1 MRRMAG
7 LGGMLF
13 ALVMLAGPSGAQ
25 TIASVV
31 ICDESDNDPCLSLP
45 VDEKFLTETNAHFFP
60 ASSGHTVGLSYSH
73 DLYRVAEIRD
83 ETGKAIAK
91 SKAADLMV
99 LSPRAYAKFGK
110 QEGSPILIYASTKG
124 AKPVKAPFSSILS
137 IGGTPFGLVS
147 RSEGNKKERPDS
159 IRVNGT
165 IMAISETGQPGAT
178 YKDVLDIVDYGDF
191 TLLVYR
197 NNGGVQIF
205 DKFLAP
211 LSPVLTDAWL
221 FQSNYADGEGYGYE
235 AYESR
240 RAVYGIKVF
249 DAGDRK
255 KTLFRLIPKRKAA
268 ALPENLIGVTPIS
281 YAGWGESD
289 CLDPEQLKCVMRVRS
304 FIAVW
309 AGEDGQPEVSLLD
322 GHAEHWEPVR
332 YKSFDW
338 YEGLNFKGLI
348 AEQFDGDFRIITP
361 VTQGDGSVEYIYVAE
376 TYHNALDAQI
386 GAKQQEYKKLAEIN
400 AKAQA
405 EYEFQKYLYEAQQR
419 QLAEQ
424 AAAEA
429 MRAEETA
436 AVEAIIRSGDNAA
449 ICAASVSD
457 QYYYAR
463 EMLVSAC
470 VQSGGMFQGVPVE
483 RQDFWSSMMAGL
495 RATNKAL
502 ADFNSQTYSGGFTST
517 YSGGY
522 SVTPDNGDFDR
533 SMRAID
539 NTLNAISDP
548 NWNGA
553 AAASW

>member
-1 MRRMAG
+1 MRAISGIVYG
-7 LGGMLF
+7 LLS
-13 ALVMLAGPSGAQ
+13 MLALAGTCHAQ
-25 TIASVV
+25 TISSVL
-31 ICDESDNDPCLSLP
+31 ICDESDNDPCDVVP
-45 VDEKFLTETNAHFFP
+45 VDDQFLQDTNEHLFP
-60 ASSGHTVGLSYSH
+60 VSSGQIAGIGYRH
-73 DLYRVAEIRD
+73 DLYRLAEIRD
-83 ETGKAIAK
+83 ESGRVLAK
-91 SKAADLMV
+91 SKGADLMV
-99 LSPRAYAKFGK
+99 LSRTAYAKFGK
-110 QEGSPILIYASTKG
+110 KDGAPIQLFSTKKG
-124 AKPVKAPFSSILS
+124 AKPVKAPFASILS
-137 IGGTPFGLVS
+137 IGGTSFGLVS
-147 RSEGNKKERPDS
+147 RSDGNKKERPDS
-159 IRVNGT
+159 LRVNGT
-165 IMAISETGQPGAT
+165 IMAIGSDGQPGAT
-178 YKDVLDIVDYGDF
+178 YKDVLDAVDYGDF

-205 DKFLAP
+205 DKALEP

-221 FQSNYADGEGYGYE
+221 FQSNYADGEGYGYD

-255 KTLFRLIPKRKAA
+255 KTLFRLIPKRKDA
-268 ALPENLIGVTPIS
+268 ALPEDLIGVTPIS

-289 CLDPEQLKCVMRVRS
+289 CLDPEQLQCVMRVRS

-309 AGEDGQPEVSLLD
+309 AGANGEPEVSLLD
-322 GHAEHWEPVR
+322 GHAEHWEPIH

-361 VTQGDGSVEYIYVAE
+361 VTKGDGSVDYVYVAE

-386 GAKQQEYKKLAEIN
+386 GAKQQEYLKLAEIN

-405 EYEFQKYLYEAQQR
+405 EYEFQKYRYEAQQR

-424 AAAEA
+424 AAAEEK
-429 MRAEETA
+429 RAQEMAE
-436 AVEAIIRSGDNAA
+436 VEAIIRSGDNAA
-449 ICAASVSD
+449 ICSISLSD
-457 QYYYAR
+457 KYYYAR

-470 VQSGGMFQGVPVE
+470 VQTGGMFKDVPVE

-502 ADFNSQTYSGGFTST
+502 ADYNSQIYSGGFTGT

-522 SVTPDNGDFDR
+522 SATPDNGDFDR
-533 SMRAID
+533 SMGSID